1 MPTATTILGTIGDTP
16 LVKLSKIVPAKC
28 ADIYIKLEY
37 FNPTGSYKDRMA
49 VAIIE
54 GAEKRGDIKAGTSIV
69 EYTGGSTGTSL
80 AFVCAVKG
88 HRFKAI
94 SSDAFAKEKLQT
106 MRLFGA
112 ELEIIPSDGGKITP
126 DLFVRMEER
135 VLQLQKE
142 GAYWTQ
148 QFENKDAQI
157 GYRRIG
163 KDILGQLNKPIDV
176 FCAGVGTGGLLTG
189 VGIEFKEARA
199 ATKIIALE
207 PTSSAFLTKGT
218 SGSHRVEGMAIG
230 RRPPMLTTDRY
241 DEALAIDETKAREM
255 ARLLASQEGIFAG
268 TSSGLNVCAALEI
281 GVKLGP
287 GFSVVTVAVDS
298 GMKYLAGDLYK
309 D

>member
-1 MPTATTILGTIGDTP
+1 
-16 LVKLSKIVPAKC
+16 
-28 ADIYIKLEY
+28 
-37 FNPTGSYKDRMA
+37 
-49 VAIIE
+49 
-54 GAEKRGDIKAGTSIV
+54 
-69 EYTGGSTGTSL
+69 
-80 AFVCAVKG
+80 
-88 HRFKAI
+88 
-94 SSDAFAKEKLQT
+94 
-106 MRLFGA
+106 
-112 ELEIIPSDGGKITP
+112 
-126 DLFVRMEER
+126 MEER

-189 VGIEFKEARA
+189 VGIELKEARA